1 MISRATLRW
10 TAAGAALFA
19 LGGCSWIRSGD
30 TNPYRTAEEAAVV
43 DRSAASLTD
52 VELLRREF
60 LVLESRIAELESE
73 REHMTPTA
81 SAPSELARL
90 GPPARDTHDEGGY
103 ASSDH
108 YADASDHAPAAA
120 HAPQQATRPTTIAAS
135 PDHHA
140 TAPTIRAETET
151 HHAPAQQALAD
162 DHHESAQSIPAQS
175 VLRAAHLASYSS
187 VASAQRGWLT
197 LTTQFPNALSG
208 LTPRVER
215 ADLGAKGVFYRL
227 KAGPFG
233 DDAAVRAACRP
244 LVASGVYCAPTH
256 YRGDAL

>member
-10 TAAGAALFA
+10 SAAGMALFA
-19 LGGCSWIRSGD
+19 LGGCSWIRTGD
-30 TNPYRTAEEAAVV
+30 TNPYRTAEESAVV
-43 DRSAASLTD
+43 DRSAASLSD

-60 LVLESRIAELESE
+60 LVLESRIAELEYE
-73 REHMTPTA
+73 REHAAPA
-81 SAPSELARL
+81 SAGPAELARL
-90 GPPARDTHDEGGY
+90 GPPAREAHDDDHA
-103 ASSDH
+103 ASSQH
-108 YADASDHAPAAA
+108 ASMSDHAPQ
-120 HAPQQATRPTTIAAS
+120 HATRPTTIAAS
-135 PDHHA
+135 PDHHGA
-140 TAPTIRAETET
+140 APSIRSETET
-151 HHAPAQQALAD
+151 HHAPTQHAAAD
-162 DHHESAQSIPAQS
+162 EHHEPAQAIPAQS

-187 VASAQRGWLT
+187 TASAQRGWLT

-215 ADLGAKGVFYRL
+215 ADLGSKGVFYRL